1 MTHQTGGT
9 SANKINLKAINK
21 YLMGLSVVMLVLYI
35 FAVNSLSIQGFA
47 FADYKNKLD
56 EIKRENKS
64 LEVKITTISSYS
76 YLTEKIKNTDLIPV
90 GEITYISPVNA
101 TVAKK

>member
-1 MTHQTGGT
+1 MTHLTAPT
-9 SANKINLKAINK
+9 NKINLKSINK
-21 YLMGLSVVMLVLYI
+21 YLIGLSVVMLALYI
-35 FAVNSLSIQGFA
+35 FAVNSLAIQGFA
-47 FADYKNKLD
+47 LAEYKNKLD

-76 YLTEKIKNTDLIPV
+76 YLNDKIKNTDLVPV
-90 GEITYISPVNA
+90 GDITYISPVNS